1 MFCLERAINRRKK
14 NNTGKAKNVTLGKR
28 QTNQN
33 TEHIFKGTVTFSQR
47 NVVVVDLY
55 TLPANR
61 YVHAASKKLQIR
73 TATWCLLYGIL
84 EPSGMG
90 LVQDN

>member
-1 MFCLERAINRRKK
+1 MLHWENAKQIKTQSTYLKELLHSRK
-14 NNTGKAKNVTLGKR
+14 
-28 QTNQN
+28 
-33 TEHIFKGTVTFSQR
+33 R
-47 NVVVVDLY
+47 NVVVVNLY

-84 EPSGMG
+84 EPSGMR

>member
-1 MFCLERAINRRKK
+1 MLHWENAKQIETQSTYLKELLHSRKEM
-14 NNTGKAKNVTLGKR
+14 LL
-28 QTNQN
+28 
-33 TEHIFKGTVTFSQR
+33 
-47 NVVVVDLY
+47 LY

>member
-1 MFCLERAINRRKK
+1 MLHWKNAKQIETQSTYLKELLHSRKEM
-14 NNTGKAKNVTLGKR
+14 L
-28 QTNQN
+28 
-33 TEHIFKGTVTFSQR
+33 
-47 NVVVVDLY
+47 LY

-73 TATWCLLYGIL
+73 TATWCLLYG
-84 EPSGMG
+84 MG